1 MKIFLPMRPPTTT
14 HQTKSTAVVNG
25 KTIYYEDAK
34 LKDARA
40 KLTAHLGPH
49 APSVKFT
56 GPLRVMVKWLFPMT
70 AKSINGQ
77 WKATRPDSHNLNKLL
92 FDVMTAT
99 GYWHD
104 DAQVASEI
112 IEKFHAETP
121 GIFIQIE
128 ELEQPNQRSEK

>member
-1 MKIFLPMRPPTTT
+1 MKPPTTT
-14 HQTKSTAVVNG
+14 HQTKSTTVIDN
-25 KTIYYEDAK
+25 KTVYYEDAK
-34 LKDARA
+34 LKEARA
-40 KLTAHLGPH
+40 KLTAHLGPR
-49 APSVKFT
+49 APKKKFK

-70 AKSINGQ
+70 AKSVNGQ
-77 WKATRPDSHNLNKLL
+77 WKATRPDAHNLNKLL

-112 IEKFHAETP
+112 IEKFYADKP

-128 ELEQPNQRSEK
+128 KLS